1 MPKREESAG
10 GIAIRDAPIVPS
22 MEVYYDLG
30 MGRRSRDAAMKD
42 APTTPSM
49 HESAGDMGRSARNAA
64 MKDALKI
71 HKGE

>member
-1 MPKREESAG
+1 
-10 GIAIRDAPIVPS
+10 
-22 MEVYYDLG
+22 
-30 MGRRSRDAAMKD
+30 MKD

-49 HESAGDMGRSARNAA
+49 HESAGDMGRSARNAV